1 MVTRDQETRHQ
12 NLVEDLGGEVG
23 KNSKGR
29 GSQAEM
35 DDDSGGRGEAAY
47 WEAMKGT
54 SERQD
59 GVHYPEEMVR
69 KMMEDTL
76 RVLGENIILKEKE
89 ERVDRAEMFRNRC
102 GRCGDKTHQTDKCH
116 RGVKCERCNR
126 EGHATGVCWK
136 RVTRCPKCGGKGQQG
151 EECTADRRTR
161 AISLIT
167 R

>member
-1 MVTRDQETRHQ
+1 
-12 NLVEDLGGEVG
+12 
-23 KNSKGR
+23 
-29 GSQAEM
+29 M

-59 GVHYPEEMVR
+59 WVHYPEEMVR

-89 ERVDRAEMFRNRC
+89 ERVDRAEIFRNRC

-161 AISLIT
+161 AIALIA